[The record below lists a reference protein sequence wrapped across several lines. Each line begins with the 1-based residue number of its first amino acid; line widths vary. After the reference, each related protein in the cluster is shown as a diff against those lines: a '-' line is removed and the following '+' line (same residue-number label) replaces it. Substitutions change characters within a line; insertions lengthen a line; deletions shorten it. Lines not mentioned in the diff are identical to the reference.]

1 VRGDHQVTSKYE
13 GLSQGE
19 LVNLLI
25 KRDAQAKLG
34 LVWERDEF
42 ERDQA
47 LNDSFVALEL
57 NAADSLGEGPYR
69 NMVIKA
75 ENFDAMR
82 WLRMTMAGRVKLI
95 YLDPPYNTGN
105 KDWVYNDSYVNK
117 TDRFRHSM
125 WLEWMHTRLELAR
138 DLLAP
143 DGAIF
148 ASIDDNEGAQFK
160 LLLEQVFG
168 PRRFRASF
176 IWQKVDSPNDNKPVI
191 AADHEFIHCFASD
204 EALAK
209 WSKMPDASILAGFS
223 KRNDEGRLYRDR
235 ILRKNGKA
243 SLRTDREGM
252 HFKLEAPD
260 GTAVWPIRAD
270 GKEGRWSH
278 AMKGVEE
285 LRREKRLIWKEVTQ
299 SDGTLQWT
307 PYAREFAK
315 EEPSKPYPT
324 IWTDVETTRQS
335 KDHHKQMFPGE
346 DPFVTPK
353 PEPLMAR
360 ILQIATQEDDLVL
373 DLFLGSGT
381 TAAVAMKMNR
391 RFIGIESVPEIGT
404 GAIMRLDAVRQGEE
418 GGISKAIEW
427 EGTEEPV
434 GVFSTKRIEMA
445 DLVYDLTPPQVWCA
459 VQATSNVPIT
469 DWDPGKAV
477 QSVETS
483 QVTVC
488 YCDRVSDAAIV
499 DLIRL
504 ATTGRPLSVY
514 AYTPG
519 PFRDALSAFRSCEV
533 YALPDVLLRNFAS

>member
-1 VRGDHQVTSKYE
+1 MGQYKVTLKYE
-13 GLSQGE
+13 GLSQAE

-25 KRDAQAKLG
+25 KRDAEAKLG
-34 LVWERDEF
+34 LVWERNEI

-57 NAADSLGEGPYR
+57 DAKASLGRGPFKNLVVR
-69 NMVIKA
+69 G
-75 ENFDAMR
+75 ENFDALR

-105 KDWVYNDSYVNK
+105 KDWVYNDHYVNK

-148 ASIDDNEGAQFK
+148 ASIDDNEGAQLK
-160 LLLEQVFG
+160 ILMDQVFG

-191 AADHEFIHCFASD
+191 AADHEFIHCYASE

-209 WSKMPDASILAGFS
+209 WSKMPDANVLAGFS
-223 KRNDEGRLYRDR
+223 KRDEDGRLYRDR

-243 SLRTDREGM
+243 SLRTDRESM
-252 HFKLEAPD
+252 WFKLDAPD
-260 GTAVWPIRAD
+260 GTPIWPIRAD

-278 AMKGVEE
+278 GLKGVKE
-285 LRREKRLIWKEVTQ
+285 LEREKRLIWKEVTQ
-299 SDGTLQWT
+299 PDGSLQWT

-324 IWTDVETTRQS
+324 IWADVETTRQS

-346 DPFVTPK
+346 EPFVTPK

-360 ILQIATQEDDLVL
+360 VLQIATQEDDLVL

-381 TAAVAMKMNR
+381 TAAVALKMNR
-391 RFIGIESVPEIGT
+391 RFIGIEAVPEIAA
-404 GAIMRLDAVRQGEE
+404 GAIRRLDSVRRGEE
-418 GGISKAIEW
+418 GGISKAAEW
-427 EGTEEPV
+427 EGTDDGV
-434 GVFSTKRIEMA
+434 GVLSTRRIEMA
-445 DLVYDLTPPQVWCA
+445 DLVYDLSPQQVWCA
-459 VQATSNVPIT
+459 VQALANVPIT
-469 DWDPGKAV
+469 EWDADKSV

-483 QVTVC
+483 QATIC
-488 YCDRVSDAAIV
+488 YCDRVSDAA
-499 DLIRL
+499 L
-504 ATTGRPLSVY
+504 ASVTGFASSGRPLSIY

-519 PFRDALSAFRSCEV
+519 PFRDALREFRSIEV
-533 YALPDVLLRNFAS
+533 HALPDVLLRSFAS